1 MNQDNPN
8 EWKVGD
14 ALFCISGI
22 GRTSIT
28 KYEIVRET
36 PTTFVLNNGE
46 KIRKGKNRIIGG
58 DSFYGGSYYSEKCDY
73 GAALK
78 RKYERLALEKKIR
91 GLPLETFHID
101 KLKRIIEIAEAK

>member
-1 MNQDNPN
+1 MNDNPN

-14 ALFCISGI
+14 ALFCIGGI
-22 GRTSIT
+22 GKTTIT

-36 PTTFVLNNGE
+36 RTTFVLNSGE
-46 KIRKGKNRIIGG
+46 KIRKGNNRTIGS
-58 DSFYGGSYYSEKCDY
+58 DSFCGGIYYSEKCDY

-78 RKYERLALEKKIR
+78 RKYERLTLEKEIR

-101 KLKRIIEIAEAK
+101 KLKKILEVSKG